1 MIVGTV
7 LFTYLLNR
15 IVLDFKVSKFMVF
28 WTLFIFLFY
37 LLKVDFMHTNT
48 SLYTN
53 FYNNFVSKELCL
65 TNGMAG
71 IKHCFEREN
80 KCTLFHKNFDFL
92 KNAVRNFNFI
102 LGFTIFTLIPII
114 RRSFKNKCRLNFP
127 FY

>member
-48 SLYTN
+48 NLYTN

-80 KCTLFHKNFDFL
+80 KFTLFHKNFDFL
-92 KNAVRNFNFI
+92 KNSVRKF
-102 LGFTIFTLIPII
+102 
-114 RRSFKNKCRLNFP
+114 
-127 FY
+127 

>member
-48 SLYTN
+48 NL
-53 FYNNFVSKELCL
+53 
-65 TNGMAG
+65 
-71 IKHCFEREN
+71 
-80 KCTLFHKNFDFL
+80 
-92 KNAVRNFNFI
+92 
-102 LGFTIFTLIPII
+102 
-114 RRSFKNKCRLNFP
+114 
-127 FY
+127 